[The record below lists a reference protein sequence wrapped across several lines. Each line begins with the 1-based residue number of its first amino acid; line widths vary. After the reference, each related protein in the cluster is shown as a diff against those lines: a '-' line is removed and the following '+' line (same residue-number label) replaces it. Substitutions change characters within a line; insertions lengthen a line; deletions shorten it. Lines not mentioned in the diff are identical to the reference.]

1 MSQTWFCLFVP
12 SCPEHWP
19 YSMAWSV
26 SPALARVHLLVAHT
40 ESFAGEEG
48 TVWRDRHSD
57 RGGQAAGAWCCADL
71 SARGFRSCR
80 ALRSA
85 VQEDVAGCGSR

>member
-1 MSQTWFCLFVP
+1 MTSEVRYVGQNSPRRRPVSQTWFCLFVP
-12 SCPEHWP
+12 SCPEHWH

-48 TVWRDRHSD
+48 TVWRDCHSD
-57 RGGQAAGAWCCADL
+57 
-71 SARGFRSCR
+71 
-80 ALRSA
+80 
-85 VQEDVAGCGSR
+85 